1 MINPF
6 GFIITV
12 IYFKL
17 AQTIKKLP
25 FFAKI
30 PPIVIAGVFLIITL
44 KVFDIDFDKYNESAS
59 YLTLCLIPATI
70 ALGYPIYKNLELL
83 KKYKRIIY
91 TAFFIAT
98 STAVI
103 ATYIVAE
110 LCHSELIIVESM
122 LPKSVT
128 APIAVEIS
136 KSAHAIPELTAC
148 VVVLTGVF
156 GALFGHKI
164 LKLLK
169 VKSDVA
175 IGLSIGAA
183 SHVIGT
189 AKCVETKREKQI
201 AMASVALVIV
211 GILTTVIIPLFLYI
225 IKTFGLYV

>member
-12 IYFKL
+12 LYFKL
-17 AQTIKKLP
+17 SEFLKKYP
-25 FFAKI
+25 PVSKI
-30 PPIVIAGVFLIITL
+30 FSKLPPIVVAGGLLILTL
-44 KVFDIDFDKYNESAS
+44 EIFHIDFDVYNESAT

-70 ALGYPIYKNLELL
+70 SLGYPIYKNFELL

-91 TAFFIAT
+91 TSFFIAT
-98 STAVI
+98 LVAIVGTYII
-103 ATYIVAE
+103 AT
-110 LCHSELIIVESM
+110 LCHTELRVIESM

-136 KSAHAIPELTAC
+136 KLSGGIPELTAC

-156 GALFGHKI
+156 GGMFGHKI
-164 LKLLK
+164 LQLIN
-169 VKSDVA
+169 VKNDIA

-189 AKCVETKREKQI
+189 AKCVETQKEKQI
-201 AMASVALVIV
+201 VMASVALVIV
-211 GILTTVIIPLFLYI
+211 GILTVVIIPLFLHI
-225 IKTFGLYV
+225 VK

>member
-1 MINPF
+1 MVNPF

-12 IYFKL
+12 LYFKL
-17 AQTIKKLP
+17 SEFLKKYP
-25 FFAKI
+25 PVSKI
-30 PPIVIAGVFLIITL
+30 FSKLPPIVIAGVLLILTL
-44 KVFDIDFDKYNESAS
+44 EIFHIDFDKYNESAS

-91 TAFFIAT
+91 TSFFIAT
-98 STAVI
+98 LVAI
-103 ATYIVAE
+103 AGTYIIAK
-110 LCHSELIIVESM
+110 LCHTEISVIESM

-136 KSAHAIPELTAC
+136 KLSGGIPELTAC

-156 GALFGHKI
+156 GAIFGHKI
-164 LKLLK
+164 LKLIN
-169 VKSDVA
+169 VKSDIA

-189 AKCVETKREKQI
+189 AKCVETQKEKQI
-201 AMASVALVIV
+201 VMATVALVIV
-211 GILTTVIIPLFLYI
+211 GILTAIIIPLFLYI
-225 IKTFGLYV
+225 IK